1 MTTTQPATRSES
13 RALDV
18 LQRAL
23 KEAGIEVVGQHRADL
38 LKHFV
43 AALRSD
49 DMTIHFHR
57 HDQAA
62 INRTYRSGA
71 ICAYFAEHTSGEAFI
86 AWKNRRDV
94 FFDCA
99 GRMQLELDQVGQ

>member
-1 MTTTQPATRSES
+1 MTTTHQPTRSES
-13 RALDV
+13 RALAV

-23 KEAGIEVVGQHRADL
+23 QDAGIEVVGQHRTNLHRFYLRALKEDDL
-38 LKHFV
+38 TL
-43 AALRSD
+43 
-49 DMTIHFHR
+49 HFHR